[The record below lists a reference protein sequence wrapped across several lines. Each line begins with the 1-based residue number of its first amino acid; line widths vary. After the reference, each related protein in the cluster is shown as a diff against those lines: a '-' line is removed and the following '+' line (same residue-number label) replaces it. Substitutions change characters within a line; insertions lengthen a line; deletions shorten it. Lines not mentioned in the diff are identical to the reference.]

1 MDWTHVSLSRLS
13 SLLLR
18 PEKVRHKISSFE
30 KCLTIMSDVLT
41 SLRSVLG
48 SSEESSFGCI
58 ADGQGGFI
66 QRCNHL
72 QPVCAIQPRP

>member
-30 KCLTIMSDVLT
+30 KMFDDHV
-41 SLRSVLG
+41 
-48 SSEESSFGCI
+48 GCFDKPEI
-58 ADGQGGFI
+58 
-66 QRCNHL
+66 CTWL
-72 QPVCAIQPRP
+72 Q